1 MRLTKKH
8 KQLISFALSLQ
19 VEEMAEGRNRERVVE
34 ILSHY
39 QSKGI
44 WGNEDGIS
52 ESFFPEDEDEDED
65 EDDDDKLKDP
75 IHNLIRLFVKIIAAK
90 AKKDGIR
97 IERLDEIDHTK
108 MGNSGMDY

>member
-19 VEEMAEGRNRERVVE
+19 VEGMAEGRNRERVVE
-34 ILSHY
+34 ILAHY
-39 QSKGI
+39 QSQGI

-65 EDDDDKLKDP
+65 EADKLDNP
-75 IHNLIRLFVKIIAAK
+75 INNVIRLFVKLLCAK
-90 AKKDGIR
+90 AKKDGI
-97 IERLDEIDHTK
+97 EIKDFK
-108 MGNSGMDY
+108 FNPDDQLMEY

>member
-8 KQLISFALSLQ
+8 KQLITFALSLQ
-19 VEEMAEGRNRERVVE
+19 VEEMAEGRNKERVIE
-34 ILSHY
+34 ILAHY

-65 EDDDDKLKDP
+65 EADKILDP

>member
-1 MRLTKKH
+1 MK
-8 KQLISFALSLQ
+8 
-19 VEEMAEGRNRERVVE
+19 EEKEV
-34 ILSHY
+34 
-39 QSKGI
+39 
-44 WGNEDGIS
+44 
-52 ESFFPEDEDEDED
+52 
-65 EDDDDKLKDP
+65 KDP

>member
-19 VEEMAEGRNRERVVE
+19 VEEMAEGRNKERVVE
-34 ILSHY
+34 ILAHY

-65 EDDDDKLKDP
+65 EADKIPDP